1 MKATYQLT
9 ITPLFDGLRPFYE
22 VMIYRFIEGGIC
34 SPITET
40 ERIETTD
47 DALEAWV
54 AQQGFTSSGK
64 YSEVSLNGFATSPI
78 YKL

>member
-1 MKATYQLT
+1 MTATYQLT
-9 ITPLFDGLRPFYE
+9 VTPLFEELRPFYE

-34 SPITET
+34 SPITDT
-40 ERIETTD
+40 ERIEPTN

-54 AQQGFTSSGK
+54 VQQGFTSSGK
-64 YSEVSLNGFATSPI
+64 YSEVCANGFATSPI